1 MLLVKNLGTPDEKH
15 SFEHGDVQ
23 VVTLGG
29 ISFSR
34 AHISPR
40 LALVRGREPLVG
52 TKSCQGTHLAV
63 VVSGHLHVR
72 MDDGVELE
80 LGPGDAH
87 VAGPGHDAWVVGNE
101 PCVTID
107 FAGSLQNGA
116 RVASC
121 PCGVS
126 FHVETDNALDH
137 LVAAVQEHARGSH
150 DHDVTQEHI
159 LAELTSS

>member
-23 VVTLGG
+23 TVTLGG

-34 AHISPR
+34 AVFRPGWRWSQD
-40 LALVRGREPLVG
+40 VKPLVG
-52 TKSCQGTHLAV
+52 TGSCEGTHLAV
-63 VVSGHLHVR
+63 VISGHLHVR
-72 MDDGVELE
+72 MDDGTELE

-101 PCVTID
+101 PCVTVD

-126 FHVETDNALDH
+126 FRIESDRALDH

-150 DHDVTQEHI
+150 DHVVTREHI
-159 LAELTSS
+159 LEEVTSG